1 MMALG
6 CFSREEEDLFFDPRD
21 DLSSV
26 FDSCPA
32 SPAISDV
39 SFPEENSSKRVNS
52 DPFYQVWMKSPCSIQ
67 ERRAKFKQIMGL
79 DPITSTYPD
88 YIAPYRELTVD
99 EKITEGIDRIS
110 LDCGAVLLSSVLEN
124 ESLRSCCFVEAPS
137 TSQERSSGEVF
148 DHRIKNL
155 NDGCLLS
162 ARDSNQNGASRSL
175 REDERVF
182 MSSYAKQFMRRNDSS
197 SSTSSEKTMIRKK
210 FGWLRRLGAVTCIV
224 DRQRYNFASDVSDSE
239 ESSRAKFQ
247 KIQVRPYRKQSK
259 EFSAV
264 YSGQNFKAHR
274 GAILSMKFSPDGEYL
289 ASAGEDGVVRV
300 WQVMECARTSEY
312 EIPNDDP
319 ACIYLTVSRNTEVA
333 PLHADKEKMI
343 RSRSLRSTSDSA
355 CVVVP
360 PEVFHI
366 SEKPLYE
373 FHGHKGDVLD
383 LAWSNDKHLLSSSVD
398 KTVRLW
404 QLGCDGCL
412 KVFAHNNYVTCVQF
426 KPNDERYFIS
436 GSIDGK
442 VRIWEIPTCRVV
454 SWTDIK
460 EIVTAVCY
468 HPDGKGVIVG
478 SMMGDC
484 SFYDASDNRLQLDR
498 KVSFG
503 GKKKSVEKR
512 ITGFQFCPGSSCK
525 LMVTSAE
532 SKIRILDGFDV
543 VSKYKG
549 FQNSGSQI
557 SAAFTYDGKHIVSAS
572 EDSKVY
578 IWNHSNADHVP
589 SSNLKSSRSS
599 ECFDSSHV
607 CIAVPWQGLSSK
619 KPASGTFELTS
630 SHESNKRYPEKDFPS
645 LVDSLGNKIL
655 YLSPS
660 SNVIL
665 SPEFFADILRRG
677 SATWPEEKFP
687 SSLSKMSSSGKSH
700 FKFLKSSC
708 PKNISHAW
716 GQVIVT
722 AGWDG
727 RIRSF
732 QNYGL
737 PVYL

>member
-39 SFPEENSSKRVNS
+39 SFPEESSSKRVNS
-52 DPFYQVWMKSPCSIQ
+52 DPFYQVWMKSPCSVQ

-79 DPITSTYPD
+79 DPIPSPYSD
-88 YIAPYRELTVD
+88 YISPNREHTVD
-99 EKITEGIDRIS
+99 DKITEGIDRIS
-110 LDCGAVLLSSVLEN
+110 SDCGAVLLSSALEN
-124 ESLRSCCFVEAPS
+124 ESLRSCCPVKAPS
-137 TSQERSSGEVF
+137 TSQERSSDELF

-155 NDGCLLS
+155 S
-162 ARDSNQNGASRSL
+162 DSKQNGASRSL

-182 MSSYAKQFMRRNDSS
+182 MSSYAKQFMRRNNSS
-197 SSTSSEKTMIRKK
+197 SSTSSEKMTIRKK

-239 ESSRAKFQ
+239 ESSRTKFQ

-264 YSGQNFKAHR
+264 YTGQNFKAHR
-274 GAILSMKFSPDGEYL
+274 GAILCMKFSPDGEYL

-333 PLHADKEKMI
+333 ALHADKEKMI

-442 VRIWEIPTCRVV
+442 VRIWEIPNCRVV
-454 SWTDIK
+454 NWTDIK

-512 ITGFQFCPGSSCK
+512 ITGFQFCPSSSCK

-557 SAAFTYDGKHIVSAS
+557 SASFTYDGKHIVSAS

-578 IWNHSNADHVP
+578 IWNHSNTDHVP

-607 CIAVPWQGLSSK
+607 CIAVPWQGFSSK
-619 KPASGTFELTS
+619 KPTSDTFELTS
-630 SHESNKRYPEKDFPS
+630 SHESNKRYPS

-665 SPEFFADILRRG
+665 SPEFFADVLRRG

>member
-6 CFSREEEDLFFDPRD
+6 FLSREEDDLFFEPRD

-26 FDSCPA
+26 FDSCPP
-32 SPAISDV
+32 SPATSDV
-39 SFPEENSSKRVNS
+39 SFPEENSGKLVNS
-52 DPFYQVWMKSPCSIQ
+52 DPFYQVWIKSPGSIQ

-79 DPITSTYPD
+79 DPITSLNPD
-88 YIAPYRELTVD
+88 SIVPDKELRVD
-99 EKITEGIDRIS
+99 ITATEGIDRLS
-110 LDCGAVLLSSVLEN
+110 SDSGAVLQGSVRAN
-124 ESLRSCCFVEAPS
+124 ESLQSSRFVEPPS
-137 TSQERSSGEVF
+137 TPQRRASAEPFSCKTK
-148 DHRIKNL
+148 IL
-155 NDGCLLS
+155 N
-162 ARDSNQNGASRSL
+162 DSNQSCGGRSL
-175 REDERVF
+175 REDERLF
-182 MSSYAKQFMRRNDSS
+182 MSSYAKQSIRRNDSS
-197 SSTSSEKTMIRKK
+197 SSTSSDKTVLRKR
-210 FGWLRRLGAVTCIV
+210 FSWLRWLGAVACIV
-224 DRQRYNFASDVSDSE
+224 DRQNYHFSSDLSDSE
-239 ESSRAKFQ
+239 EKSRSRFQ

-274 GAILSMKFSPDGEYL
+274 GAILTMKFSPDGEYL
-289 ASAGEDGVVRV
+289 ASAGEDGVVRI
-300 WQVMECARTSEY
+300 WRVMECVRTSEY
-312 EIPNDDP
+312 DIPNDDP
-319 ACIYLTVSRNTEVA
+319 SCIYLTVHRNREAST
-333 PLHADKEKMI
+333 LHADKEKLI
-343 RSRSLRSTSDSA
+343 RSRSLCSTSDSA

-360 PEVFHI
+360 PEVFRL

-383 LAWSNDKHLLSSSVD
+383 LAWSNGKHLLSSSVD

-426 KPNDERYFIS
+426 NPSDERYFIS

-442 VRIWEIPTCRVV
+442 VRIWEIPNCRVV
-454 SWTDIK
+454 NWTDIK

-484 SFYDASDNRLQLDR
+484 CFYDASDNHLQLDR
-498 KVSFG
+498 KLSFC

-512 ITGFQFCPGSSCK
+512 ITGLQFCPSSSCK
-525 LMVTSAE
+525 LMVTSAD
-532 SKIRILDGFDV
+532 SKIRILDGPNV

-549 FQNSGSQI
+549 LHNSGGQI
-557 SAAFTYDGKHIVSAS
+557 SAAFTSDGNHIVSAS

-578 IWNHSNADHVP
+578 IWNHLKTDHVP
-589 SSNLKSSRSS
+589 SSNSKSIRSS
-599 ECFDSSHV
+599 ECFDSNHA

-619 KPASGTFELTS
+619 KSASGPFHLTS
-630 SHESNKRYPEKDFPS
+630 SHENHKRYPEKDFPS

-660 SNVIL
+660 SNIIL
-665 SPEFFADILRRG
+665 SPEFFADIIHRG
-677 SATWPEEKFP
+677 SATWPEEKLP
-687 SSLSKMSSSGKSH
+687 SSLSKMSSSGKLH
-700 FKFLKSSC
+700 FKFLKPPC
-708 PKNISHAW
+708 QKNTSHAW

-737 PVYL
+737 PVHL